1 MTTTTVWEK
10 TISGVETPIT
20 ITSGDYAIA
29 PNPLPNVDEGDTAD
43 IASITE
49 ATLLAD
55 YTAL

>member
-20 ITSGDYAIA
+20 IMSGDFAIA
-29 PNPLPNVDEGDTAD
+29 PDPLPNVDEGDTAD
-43 IASITE
+43 IASIT
-49 ATLLAD
+49 AASLLAG